1 MPEMP
6 YEEPLCA
13 EEARRLTPGA
23 PALAGYAAWCASK
36 HGEITWEQF
45 LKMTAFAGGHVQP

>member
-1 MPEMP
+1 MP